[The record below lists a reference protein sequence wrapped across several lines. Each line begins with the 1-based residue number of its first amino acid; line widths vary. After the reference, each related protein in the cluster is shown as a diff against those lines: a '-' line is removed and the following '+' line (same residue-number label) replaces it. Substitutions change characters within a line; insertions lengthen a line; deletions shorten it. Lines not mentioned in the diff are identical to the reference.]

1 MDVVVHHKVSG
12 SHIYKERFDQELPN
26 FRWTTITMPF
36 TASGQKLSQ
45 ETVENAAS
53 NGFVTNSFFFGGG
66 GSSVLQAPPTG
77 GLLV

>member
-1 MDVVVHHKVSG
+1 
-12 SHIYKERFDQELPN
+12 
-26 FRWTTITMPF
+26 MPF